1 MTARAVLGAL
11 ALLLLA
17 GCAMRAPLP
26 VAGPTAA
33 ALPSREQSI
42 ERDYRSRA
50 LALMREGRWADA
62 EVQWE
67 LLLLLRPGDTE
78 SRSQLESAR
87 KSIAETAQGAN
98 ALAAAARKRGDL
110 ETATTQYLRAL
121 AADHDNAVAAQGLR
135 EIERE
140 RVRRAYLRRPPR
152 NMLGGAMGRPGTPPE
167 TEPEYVQRQKA
178 GNGGEASA
186 PHR

>member
-1 MTARAVLGAL
+1 MTARPLFGAL
-11 ALLLLA
+11 ALLLA
-17 GCAMRAPLP
+17 GCALRAPLP
-26 VAGPTAA
+26 PAGPTTAP
-33 ALPSREQSI
+33 LPSREQSL

-67 LLLLLRPGDTE
+67 LLLLLRPAPE
-78 SRSQLESAR
+78 YRSQLETAR
-87 KSIAETAQGAN
+87 KNIAETAQGAN

-140 RVRRAYLRRPPR
+140 RMRRAYLNRPPR
-152 NMLGGAMGRPGTPPE
+152 NMLGVIMGKPGAPPE
-167 TEPEYVQRQKA
+167 TEADYVQRQRSGSGSETA
-178 GNGGEASA
+178 A
-186 PHR
+186 PRR